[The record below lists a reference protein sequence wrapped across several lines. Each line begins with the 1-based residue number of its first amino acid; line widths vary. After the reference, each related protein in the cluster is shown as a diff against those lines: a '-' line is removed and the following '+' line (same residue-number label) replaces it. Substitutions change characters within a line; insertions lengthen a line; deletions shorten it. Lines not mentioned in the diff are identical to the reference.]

1 MTAGDFDFSVFCSD
15 SVSFAPLPLAVS
27 REPLAACHGAPFSF
41 ADTPRLT
48 RALKDGDESA
58 FRFLHSQWN
67 QRLTRYCF
75 ALAECD
81 ATLARDI
88 VQNTYLRI
96 FRHVREFPAEEIL
109 WNWIICAARSA
120 ASDLRRTGGRYRKA
134 LARFAEWL
142 HLQKP
147 PPAERADEGHISAAL
162 EKAIATLTEEERA
175 LLDVRYIAQRSLE
188 EAGRQFGA
196 SARAIEGRLA
206 RIRAKLRQR
215 IAAELA
221 AQRSGENRR

>member
-1 MTAGDFDFSVFCSD
+1 M
-15 SVSFAPLPLAVS
+15 SFAPLPLAVS
-27 REPLAACHGAPFSF
+27 PEPLSAPGGAPFSF

-48 RALKDGDESA
+48 RALKNGDESA
-58 FRFLHSQWN
+58 FRFLHAQWN

-96 FRHVREFPAEEIL
+96 FRHLRELPAEEIL
-109 WNWIICAARSA
+109 WNWIVCAARSA
-120 ASDLRRTGGRYRKA
+120 ASDLRRTGGRYQKA
-134 LARFAEWL
+134 IARFTEWL
-142 HLQKP
+142 HLQKRDP
-147 PPAERADEGHISAAL
+147 IEQTDDLVIGAAL
-162 EKAIATLTEEERA
+162 EKAMATLTEEERA
-175 LLDVRYIAQRSLE
+175 LLDARYVAQWSLE
-188 EAGRQFGA
+188 QAGIHFGT

-221 AQRSGENRR
+221 AHRSGENRR